1 MFTDLHI
8 TQINAANDQIQDL
21 QRRQLKIYEDLLE
34 QLPDLSRETNTK
46 TYIWD
51 YVFNNQ
57 THSLALDS
65 GKLRIEPIFIH
76 RYN

>member
-1 MFTDLHI
+1 MFTDHHI
-8 TQINAANDQIQDL
+8 TQINTANDQIQDL

-46 TYIWD
+46 TNIWD

-57 THSLALDS
+57 THSLTLDN
-65 GKLRIEPIFIH
+65 GELKINPIF
-76 RYN
+76 